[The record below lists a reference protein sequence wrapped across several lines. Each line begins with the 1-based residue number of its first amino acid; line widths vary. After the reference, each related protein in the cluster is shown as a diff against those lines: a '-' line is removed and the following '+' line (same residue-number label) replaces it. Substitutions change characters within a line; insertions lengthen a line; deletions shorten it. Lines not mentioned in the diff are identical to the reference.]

1 MQVNLRKHLVSILG
15 AWIASGALTVV
26 CAQQPAT
33 EKPGEALPEG
43 FRVVAAG
50 VEHTIDPATLEEE
63 KVSYHDLIRI
73 DDVDPKFGERPGSLP
88 LAKNVR
94 FQHNVWALEFTF
106 RPMRFVEVNVPNE
119 RGLFD
124 RKVVWYLLYRVRN
137 TSSQPVKFVP
147 NFVLHLVDR
156 DKYYRDRLIP
166 VALGPI
172 EARERPPH
180 KLLDS
185 VAMSAIELPP
195 ATDAMAEEAWG
206 VATWEDVD
214 PRTDEFSVYVQGLTN
229 AYRMEV
235 VPGPDGKRTYKH
247 YRKTLQLNFWFPG
260 DEFPNALLPPNA
272 EVRVGVPDKVAY
284 RWVYR

>member
-1 MQVNLRKHLVSILG
+1 MQLALRQLVVSVLG
-15 AWIASGALTVV
+15 ACVIANGLGALR
-26 CAQQPAT
+26 AQQP
-33 EKPGEALPEG
+33 GEAPPSNTLPEG
-43 FRVVAAG
+43 YRVLAPG

-63 KVSYHDLIRI
+63 KVSYHDLIAI

-119 RGLFD
+119 RGVFD
-124 RKVVWYLLYRVRN
+124 RKWIWYLIYRVRN
-137 TSSQPVKFVP
+137 TSSQPVRFVP

-156 DKYYRDRLIP
+156 DKYYRDRLVP
-166 VALGPI
+166 VALEPI
-172 EARERPPH
+172 AAQERPPQ

-185 VAMSAIELPP
+185 VAMAAVELPP
-195 ATDAMAEEAWG
+195 GTEESAQEVWG

-214 PRTDEFSVYVQGLTN
+214 PRTNEFSVYVQGLTN

-235 VPGPDGKRTYKH
+235 VPGPDGKRAYKH

-260 DEFPNALLPPNA
+260 DEFRNTLLPPNA
-272 EVRVGVPDKVAY
+272 EVRLGVPDKVAY